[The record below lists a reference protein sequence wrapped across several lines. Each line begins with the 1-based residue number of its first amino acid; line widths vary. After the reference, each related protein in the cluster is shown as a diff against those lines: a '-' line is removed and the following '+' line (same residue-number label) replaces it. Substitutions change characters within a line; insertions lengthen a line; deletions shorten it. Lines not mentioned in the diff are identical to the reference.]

1 MAFSGNFQSLPEAT
15 WSATGDT
22 GEAVFF
28 EGNLPLDESEQ
39 QAGGMRLMM
48 PQQTRVTVKA
58 TCDIVTN
65 GNTLAGQ
72 ELETDATLE
81 WGTGKHC
88 SYTLKITPD
97 TLVFTTDILK
107 P

>member
-1 MAFSGNFQSLPEAT
+1 MIIRLEEVALEGVAFTGNFQSLPEAT

-22 GEAVFF
+22 GEAGSSS

-81 WGTGKHC
+81 SGHRK
-88 SYTLKITPD
+88 TLPATR
-97 TLVFTTDILK
+97 
-107 P
+107 